1 MSSGMLVV
9 LVIAVVVALA
19 LLGLLMWPAVRRR
32 RLREKFGP
40 EYDRTLQEAEDRKTA
55 ERELAQRERRHAELE
70 LRELPQERKEQYLT
84 EWAGVQEQFVD
95 HPAEAVVAADQLVTT
110 IMSERGYPTEGYDQQ
125 VADLSVEHANTL
137 GHYRTAHE
145 IATRRDGDGASTE
158 EMRTA
163 IVHYRE
169 LFQDLMNGHTTQHTK
184 EAKS

>member
-1 MSSGMLVV
+1 MSSGMLV
-9 LVIAVVVALA
+9 LVIIAVIVVLA
-19 LLGLLMWPAVRRR
+19 VLGLLVWPMLRRR

-40 EYDRTLQEAEDRKTA
+40 EYDRTLQETEDRKAA
-55 ERELAQRERRHAELE
+55 ERELAERERRHAELD

-110 IMSERGYPTEGYDQQ
+110 IMAERGYPTEGYDQQ
-125 VADLSVEHANTL
+125 IADLSVEHANTL

-145 IATRRDGDGASTE
+145 IATRKDDGASTE

-169 LFQDLMNGHTTQHTK
+169 LFQDLMNGNSHHVK
-184 EAKS
+184 DK